1 MKKTQETNQRNK
13 KYYSAVLLFIL
24 SLAVFFFTLYIN
36 STFILEKKEIPVN
49 LKIGEQPAFN
59 LSQTAFDFGTITPGS
74 SASREI
80 ILENN
85 NSFAVKYEFRAK
97 GKIKKFLL
105 FEKNIYLASY
115 EKKRIEINTIIPN
128 NEEYGEYSGKIIA
141 VIKKRS

>member
-1 MKKTQETNQRNK
+1 MEKNQEINQRNK
-13 KYYSAVLLFIL
+13 KLYFALLLFIL
-24 SLAVFFFTLYIN
+24 SLIVFLFALYIN

-85 NSFAVKYEFRAK
+85 NSFEIKYGFRAK
-97 GKIKKFLL
+97 GEIRKFLL
-105 FEKNIYLASY
+105 FEKNIYLAPY
-115 EKKRIEINTIIPN
+115 EKKNIEINTIIPS
-128 NEEYGEYSGKIIA
+128 NEEYGEYSGRIA
-141 VIKKRS
+141 ATIKKSI

>member
-1 MKKTQETNQRNK
+1 MKNQEKNK
-13 KYYSAVLLFIL
+13 KFFAVILLFVLGLI
-24 SLAVFFFTLYIN
+24 VFLFTLYIN

-49 LKIGEQPAFN
+49 LKIGEEPAFN
-59 LSQTAFDFGTITPGS
+59 LSKTDFDFGTITPGS

-105 FEKNIYLASY
+105 FEKNIYLAPY
-115 EKKRIEINTIIPN
+115 EKKNIEINTIIPN
-128 NEEYGEYSGKIIA
+128 NEEQGGYSGRIVVK
-141 VIKKRS
+141 IKKSI